1 MSRGKEVDKRFIRRR
16 WRSLSCAE
24 KFKSSLNSGKGVKGE
39 VILNHRQMTCL
50 KDSYKSSVWKL
61 EIIVNSKKVPIILKI
76 FKHTRKPRPESTV
89 EKNMYR
95 KAKKVL
101 QPFMPDIY
109 MTKKNVNGHDLWVF
123 MEHIEKIQGQ
133 IQFHPRY
140 FEKIIP
146 TLAKL
151 HASTMI
157 KSFDQHRS
165 LFANWLPRY
174 DSKEMVKER
183 GEWKE
188 KTLFYLDQA
197 LKLPKYREIVEPY
210 SLLLRRL
217 LQKGPEYFPEVLQA
231 GCSIVHSDLQLSNM
245 VCHNVNERHWY
256 IKFIDWE
263 GGKFAPCWYD
273 VVNLI
278 GVYMAYKREW
288 RNEEEDIT
296 ERCVKLYAKEME
308 KNGVSFQIEPVNLY
322 QMAYLQR
329 MLQRGLYLQLS
340 WAVTGRKEAKLLKV
354 YLEKTKALSKI
365 LGL

>member
-1 MSRGKEVDKRFIRRR
+1 MSRGKRVDKKFIRRR
-16 WRSLSCAE
+16 WRSLSCSE
-24 KFKSSLNSGKGVKGE
+24 KLKSSFNSGEGVTEE
-39 VILNHRQMTCL
+39 VVLNHRQMTCL

-61 EIIVNSKKVPIILKI
+61 EIIVNGKKQPIILKI
-76 FKHTRKPRPESTV
+76 FKHTRKPRLESTV

-95 KAKKVL
+95 KGKRVL

-109 MTKKNVNGHDLWVF
+109 ATKRNVNGHDLWVF
-123 MEHIEKIQGQ
+123 MEHIPKIQGQ
-133 IQFHPRY
+133 LQFHPRY
-140 FEKIIP
+140 FERIIP

-151 HASTMI
+151 HATTMS
-157 KSFDQHRS
+157 KSFDQRGS
-165 LFANWLPRY
+165 LFASWLPRY

-183 GEWKE
+183 MEWRE

-197 LKLPKYREIVEPY
+197 LKLPKYRVVVEPY

-245 VCHNVNERHWY
+245 ACHNVNRKHWD

-273 VVNLI
+273 MVNMI
-278 GVYMAYKREW
+278 GVFMAYRREW
-288 RNEEEDIT
+288 RNVEDVIT
-296 ERCVKLYAKEME
+296 ERCVKLYAREME
-308 KNGVSFQIEPVNLY
+308 KNGVTFQLDPVKLY
-322 QMAYLQR
+322 QMTYLQR

-354 YLEKTKALSKI
+354 YLEKTKILSRS